1 MQGEALYKECD
12 DIQTPQSSRSSF
24 LLTQIFMTVSTETA
38 PPLWKNLNKQLE
50 LDCLSNDAEVTDFYV
65 ISLLVY
71 LSVCVSV
78 RVPLGL

>member
-1 MQGEALYKECD
+1 
-12 DIQTPQSSRSSF
+12 
-24 LLTQIFMTVSTETA
+24 MTVSTEAA
-38 PPLWKNLNKQLE
+38 PLPLWKNLNKQLE

-71 LSVCVSV
+71 LSVRVPV

>member
-12 DIQTPQSSRSSF
+12 DIKTPPNSRSSF
-24 LLTQIFMTVSTETA
+24 LLTQIFMTVSTEAA

>member
-1 MQGEALYKECD
+1 MYKECD
-12 DIQTPQSSRSSF
+12 DTQTPQSSRSSF
-24 LLTQIFMTVSTETA
+24 LLTQIFMTVSTEAA
-38 PPLWKNLNKQLE
+38 PLPLWKNLNKQLE

-71 LSVCVSV
+71 LSVRVPV